1 MPATAVTVY
10 VTELRPH
17 TPLVWPLITEGVATT
32 LRVMLK
38 LRAALLPQPFT
49 ARTLRFP
56 LAVNPLPKLSEMLL
70 VPVPETIV
78 LPAGTVH

>member
-1 MPATAVTVY
+1 MPATAVTEY

-17 TPLVWPLITEGVATT
+17 TPLAWPLITEGVAAA
-32 LRVMLK
+32 LRVMLR
-38 LRAALLPQPFT
+38 LRAVLLPQPF
-49 ARTLRFP
+49 AALTLRVP

-70 VPVPETIV
+70 VPAPETIV